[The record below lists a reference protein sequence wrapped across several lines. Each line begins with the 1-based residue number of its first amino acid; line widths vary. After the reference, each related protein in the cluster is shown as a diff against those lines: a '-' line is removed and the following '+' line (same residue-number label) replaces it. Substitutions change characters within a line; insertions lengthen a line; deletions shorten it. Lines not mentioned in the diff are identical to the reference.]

1 MFVIFAQ
8 YKNDLQTVAQV
19 FGNKG
24 TLFIIKRSP
33 TASCI
38 KYIGTHLRSY
48 CHKIYCEISIFFF
61 ELMKYNNLRFY

>member
-24 TLFIIKRSP
+24 TLFTIKRSP
-33 TASCI
+33 TVSCI

-48 CHKIYCEISIFFF
+48 CHKIYCKISIFFF
-61 ELMKYNNLRFY
+61 ELMIYNNLRFY